1 MTPQKVLAADPAP
14 GPPLPT
20 VLVADDEE
28 AVRSL
33 LRVAL
38 PRLGYRPL
46 LAADGDEA
54 LRLYRE
60 HAADVRAAL
69 LDVRML
75 GRDGPATLAGL
86 RALSPH
92 LPCAF
97 MTGYAGGY
105 RSEDLLALG
114 ADCVIAKPFR
124 LEEVGGVLGRLCAR
138 AAAPAGD

>member
-97 MTGYAGGY
+97 MTGYAGATGP
-105 RSEDLLALG
+105 RTCS
-114 ADCVIAKPFR
+114 PW
-124 LEEVGGVLGRLCAR
+124 
-138 AAAPAGD
+138 APTA